1 MLLKWKDVK
10 EECMYVDSIRVLYIW
25 FVNVSVIDIVMRESI
40 RQLREIND
48 FGICRCVLCTVTKT
62 SGQTFLSIGNMSSH
76 PQASEPYLRMFIEE
90 AYHYRLHFYQMDGKG
105 ILDM

>member
-1 MLLKWKDVK
+1 MLVLKWKDVK

-48 FGICRCVLCTVTKT
+48 FGICRCVMYSYQV
-62 SGQTFLSIGNMSSH
+62 G
-76 PQASEPYLRMFIEE
+76 R
-90 AYHYRLHFYQMDGKG
+90 HFYPLATCPLIRKLQNHT
-105 ILDM
+105 